1 MIYYLISI
9 SSLFP
14 TLLIN
19 HHFTFI
25 LHFILFSYSNFQR
38 DHVHH
43 DTDYSTYFEHHH
55 AFERITRP
63 WIYLSNLFFHWRGKI
78 LLSHTNVHG
87 DSNIDSVFSIFSLWY
102 EFGTNCNHGC
112 ALLAISGWV
121 IDTLT
126 AHLPSLSEPRLF
138 IYILFYRQFLCR
150 V

>member
-14 TLLIN
+14 TLFIN

-25 LHFILFSYSNFQR
+25 LHFIPFSYSNFQR
-38 DHVHH
+38 NHVHH

-102 EFGTNCNHGC
+102 EFGTNCTSWMRLVSYQWVSNWHFNRTSSIPFRTPFIH
-112 ALLAISGWV
+112 LHTFLSPIS
-121 IDTLT
+121 L
-126 AHLPSLSEPRLF
+126 
-138 IYILFYRQFLCR
+138 
-150 V
+150 

>member
-1 MIYYLISI
+1 MITYLISI

-78 LLSHTNVHG
+78 LLSHTNVYG
-87 DSNIDSVFSIFSLWY
+87 DSNIDSVFSVFSLWY
-102 EFGTNCNHGC
+102 EFGTNCT
-112 ALLAISGWV
+112 SWM
-121 IDTLT
+121 
-126 AHLPSLSEPRLF
+126 RLVSNKRVSSWHFNRTSF
-138 IYILFYRQFLCR
+138 IP
-150 V
+150 